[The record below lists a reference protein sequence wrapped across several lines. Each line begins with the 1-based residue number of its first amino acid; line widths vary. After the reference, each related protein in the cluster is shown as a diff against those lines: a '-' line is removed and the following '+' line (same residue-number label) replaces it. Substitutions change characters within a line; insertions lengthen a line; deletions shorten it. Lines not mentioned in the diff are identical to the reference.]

1 MKKTLLILSLV
12 ILSGCQQEAN
22 NFDIK
27 NVGNNTYLINQKSGD
42 LSVVDNGK
50 LINLQKY
57 KLPKQNKH
65 TLSGSFKDKLKFKV
79 DTKFIVDRIYYRLT
93 LEGYVSTELNE
104 QGQYVEK
111 KEDFEWF
118 ANEIKNNEYDAITIQ
133 LSDIDGFTL
142 VEKEIFLSKNY
153 IRFSDGEGKVSGFQ
167 YEGSFIVNPL
177 LISEVTSL
185 SYTYRINSL
194 EKAPE

>member
-1 MKKTLLILSLV
+1 M
-12 ILSGCQQEAN
+12 
-22 NFDIK
+22 
-27 NVGNNTYLINQKSGD
+27 
-42 LSVVDNGK
+42 
-50 LINLQKY
+50 
-57 KLPKQNKH
+57 
-65 TLSGSFKDKLKFKV
+65 LK
-79 DTKFIVDRIYYRLT
+79 
-93 LEGYVSTELNE
+93 
-104 QGQYVEK
+104 K

-118 ANEIKNNEYDAITIQ
+118 ANEIKNNEYDAITVQ